1 MPKLYIYF
9 NDFLPIS
16 ENVNI
21 WDMNIFDLRGVG
33 SCEIF
38 TFEPSSL
45 HRLDISQPSLPGLSS
60 LARTVPV
67 PMLVRAR
74 GKVRRHNGT
83 GPWNHGTNTNTAQT
97 IYVSILPLLLSHV
110 KYIWWNVNHHHS
122 SKILWFL
129 NIPKIVLTHST
140 TWGSQNELI
149 IN

>member
-1 MPKLYIYF
+1 
-9 NDFLPIS
+9 
-16 ENVNI
+16 
-21 WDMNIFDLRGVG
+21 MNIFDLRGVG

-67 PMLVRAR
+67 PMLVHAR

-97 IYVSILPLLLSHV
+97 IYVSILPLL
-110 KYIWWNVNHHHS
+110 S
-122 SKILWFL
+122 SK
-129 NIPKIVLTHST
+129 NM
-140 TWGSQNELI
+140 
-149 IN
+149 